1 MGDLTKNF
9 NRRELQCPCCGLM
22 NMDSGTVGRLQ
33 LARDIAGIPFKINS
47 ASRCEKHN
55 REVGG
60 VAGSAHLHGF
70 AVDVVAIQSATRM
83 LVLRSLLAAGFER
96 IGIAKTFI
104 HADRDLDLPG
114 DVVWLYEE
122 K

>member
-1 MGDLTKNF
+1 
-9 NRRELQCPCCGLM
+9 
-22 NMDSGTVGRLQ
+22 
-33 LARDIAGIPFKINS
+33 
-47 ASRCEKHN
+47 
-55 REVGG
+55 
-60 VAGSAHLHGF
+60 
-70 AVDVVAIQSATRM
+70 M